1 MARGIKSWV
10 GRRLVARST
19 MDKIIQDLNKNL
31 IYDDAWRDLSTDHV
45 VCFYS
50 GRSGRQDFGVWFR
63 ALRDQWWKR
72 EIL

>member
-19 MDKIIQDLNKNL
+19 MDKIIQHLNRDL
-31 IYDDAWRDLSTDHV
+31 IYDDAWRGSGADHV

-50 GRSGRQDFGVWFR
+50 GRAARQDFSIWLKTR
-63 ALRDQWWKR
+63 ESQWWKQ